1 MGPGV
6 RGGVT
11 PPTRACNLAPP
22 SRGDLGYAHTPPH
35 RVLSPRGIQGGSTC
49 GQGDHVPVGVVAVV
63 QVPLGGDD
71 DRGCDDRGT

>member
-11 PPTRACNLAPP
+11 PPTRLHNLAAPSGGTLDMRIPP
-22 SRGDLGYAHTPPH
+22 PPH
-35 RVLSPRGIQGGSTC
+35 VLSPRGIQGGSTC

>member
-11 PPTRACNLAPP
+11 PPTRARNLAAPSGGTLDMRIPP
-22 SRGDLGYAHTPPH
+22 PP
-35 RVLSPRGIQGGSTC
+35 RAQSTRDTGGEYRA
-49 GQGDHVPVGVVAVV
+49 QGDHVPVGVVAVV

-71 DRGCDDRGT
+71 GRGCADRGT